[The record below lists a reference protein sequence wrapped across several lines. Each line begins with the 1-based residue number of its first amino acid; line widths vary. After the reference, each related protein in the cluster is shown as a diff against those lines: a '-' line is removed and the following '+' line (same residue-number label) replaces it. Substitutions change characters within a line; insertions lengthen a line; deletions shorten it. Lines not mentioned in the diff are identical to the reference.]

1 MFIKLC
7 AEFNVGSTWLN
18 QEKFIQTGNYYK
30 TFHVYQEEIP
40 ITTLS
45 EQRFQFLLFSAQFDE
60 LLTDTQKL
68 TRDIFIFGCSVAL
81 RFSDIMLLKIANIER
96 RNDHSYLKTK
106 SKKTGISAFVKLPEY
121 ALTIINRYSGRAKLF
136 PDISL
141 AHFNKCLKKIGE
153 LAEWN
158 EPILKNRS
166 KRGGGEKA
174 SNPIPFHE
182 SMSSHMMRR
191 TSITSMLTAGIP
203 EYIVRSISGHTNS
216 SKSFYRYVNLA
227 QNIMDTEINKLH
239 KRLYHP

>member
-30 TFHVYQEEIP
+30 NFHVYAEEIP

-96 RNDHSYLKTK
+96 RNDHFYLKTK
-106 SKKTGISAFVKLPEY
+106 SKKTGIPVFVKLPEY
-121 ALTIINRYSGRAKLF
+121 ALTILNRYNGRTKLF
-136 PDISL
+136 PNISL
-141 AHFNKCLKKIGE
+141 VHFNKSLKKNWRASRME
-153 LAEWN
+153 RTYSQEQV
-158 EPILKNRS
+158 K
-166 KRGGGEKA
+166 KRW
-174 SNPIPFHE
+174 
-182 SMSSHMMRR
+182 R
-191 TSITSMLTAGIP
+191 
-203 EYIVRSISGHTNS
+203 
-216 SKSFYRYVNLA
+216 
-227 QNIMDTEINKLH
+227 
-239 KRLYHP
+239 